1 MSDTNAE
8 PTKISSSDYYEV
20 IRRRIEHEDNLIV
33 QRLSW
38 LVGSQSFLY
47 TAYAIVLNGL
57 TVAPVPATA
66 RFVEQQLLLFRLL
79 PLVAIITCAL
89 ICIGIL
95 AAVKAM
101 AELRTAYQV
110 KIGNDTEHLPEI
122 QVRSQVRRLG
132 LSAPVLLP
140 LIFIAVWLLLW
151 IRG

>member
-1 MSDTNAE
+1 MNEANSETE
-8 PTKISSSDYYEV
+8 KISARDFYEM

-57 TVAPVPATA
+57 TAPPVSGAA
-66 RFVEQQLLLFRLL
+66 RFVDQQLFLFRLL
-79 PLVAIITCAL
+79 PIVAILTCAL

-101 AELRTAYQV
+101 AELRIAYQLKMGV
-110 KIGNDTEHLPEI
+110 EIESLPTI
-122 QVRSQVRRLG
+122 QVRGPIRRLG

-140 LIFIAVWLLLW
+140 LIFIAVWLSLW
-151 IRG
+151 LRG